1 MERGR
6 TDYIIRSMR
15 RDTAKAR
22 EQAASEVGI
31 FEVQNISEL
40 MYLEEEIALLA
51 TIENPISELELGW

>member
-1 MERGR
+1 
-6 TDYIIRSMR
+6 MR